1 MEALKWDGPW
11 MQPQHY
17 IPPMHHNAL
26 LYRYII
32 TCNATMQ
39 HVLTSCALLL
49 RGPKKGAKR
58 VHTQNTISADGQKSV
73 AEWHIKDLRGCPNQG
88 VPEGSGRGPRGSGR
102 GPRGSGRAQNPGLG
116 RYPRRVSSIWRPPKQ
131 GDGQRPTGRK
141 PKGTYALMEQNALL
155 SI

>member
-102 GPRGSGRAQNPGLG
+102 AQNPGLG